1 MQYRS
6 SSASASQASLAPD
19 SRITR
24 SLHPSPPRA
33 RPLDAMPDLRLAAA
47 IDRHVATT
55 AGSLADIFLT
65 TLLLFDE
72 PAPRDLRVARRYL
85 EDLIET
91 LVGVAT
97 GAIIGRITST
107 VIRAFGDDIG
117 FALERQLNEAIVRL
131 GPGTV
136 PVSPQRLPT
145 SSALRAPVR
154 FLHDLATRPL
164 VGLLATRFH
173 PRLGRTAHDHHA
185 ALTRIARAVPLARV
199 PSLVAVLDL
208 LSYDTLLT
216 GLWADH
222 LRLAWQFYAVAISSH
237 PYDEPVL
244 AAALAQ
250 SAAAETW
257 RAWLL
262 RVRGDAPTQAPPRHA
277 HG

>member
-6 SSASASQASLAPD
+6 PASASHAPA

-24 SLHPSPPRA
+24 SLHPTPPRTRA
-33 RPLDAMPDLRLAAA
+33 LGAMPDIRLAAA

-72 PAPRDLRVARRYL
+72 PEPRDLRVARRYL

-107 VIRAFGDDIG
+107 MLRTFGDDLG
-117 FALERQLNEAIVRL
+117 FALERQLNEALIRL
-131 GPGTV
+131 GPGAI
-136 PVSPQRLPT
+136 PVAPQRLP
-145 SSALRAPVR
+145 SASALRAPVR

-208 LSYDTLLT
+208 LGYDILLAS
-216 GLWADH
+216 LWADH
-222 LRLAWQFYAVAISSH
+222 LRLAWQFYAIAISRH

-244 AAALAQ
+244 DHELAQ

-262 RVRGDAPTQAPPRHA
+262 RVRGEAPTPVAVHAPTRRA
-277 HG
+277 RG